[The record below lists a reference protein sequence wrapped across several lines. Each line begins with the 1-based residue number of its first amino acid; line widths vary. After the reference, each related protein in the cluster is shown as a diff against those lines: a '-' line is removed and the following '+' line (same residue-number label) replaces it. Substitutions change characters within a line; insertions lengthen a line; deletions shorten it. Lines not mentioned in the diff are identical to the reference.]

1 MGAARDVAGPAD
13 GLSALAVDSVLGESK
28 WWPPGFRFHPTDEE
42 LVLYY
47 LKRKVCGRR
56 IKLPMIG
63 DVDVYKW
70 EPWELPAKSLLKSG
84 DKQWY
89 FFSPR
94 DRKYPNGSR
103 ANRATNF
110 GYWKTT
116 GKDRTISQNAKATGN
131 KKTLVYYHGRAPKG
145 ERTDWVMHE
154 YTMDEQGLSCY
165 NNVQDYYALY
175 KVFKKSG
182 PGPKNGEQYGAPFME
197 EWADDVVDESF
208 RSLDNIELTVDHQ
221 STAVSVTE
229 PVLDA
234 NSACR
239 ISDGGNTLP
248 VDDLEDLLL
257 NLSDEQDMNRQYSES
272 TAYVAEI
279 DVETEFGKCNSS
291 LLLTESCSFE
301 DSLILSE
308 LSTLDDNFQAP
319 EQVSYAH
326 PVENCEMP
334 SLTYN
339 PELSLLQTDEE
350 FLEIK
355 DFIDPESIIFGEDS
369 LSNRESIDG
378 PDGLFGFD
386 LYFDAPMVFEDH
398 YSPLVVPAQ
407 NLYLD
412 DFGDDGILNQPSLT
426 ITELWNHDHG
436 VSVSNTNAN
445 QVFIGT
451 STSDVAHA
459 SSSSNPSQVFS
470 ALPTSG
476 VAYAATS
483 LNIEMAQ
490 GQSSHVGYHSG
501 SWLTSALSTVLDS
514 VPSGPALA
522 SENPFLSRALERV
535 SSFRGGQIGPRH
547 PNTATD
553 GQSSI
558 SGRRRSHNSSF
569 LLISLLV
576 GLSAIFWLFIVGA
589 SVKMFKGFFARFS
602 SS

>member
-13 GLSALAVDSVLGESK
+13 DLSSLAVDSVLGESK

-56 IKLPMIG
+56 IRLPMIG

-154 YTMDEQGLSCY
+154 YTLDE
-165 NNVQDYYALY
+165 QDYYALY

-182 PGPKNGEQYGAPFME
+182 PGPKNGEQYGAPFRE

-208 RSLDNIELTVDHQ
+208 RSLDNIELTVNHQ
-221 STAVSVTE
+221 SAAVSVTE
-229 PVLDA
+229 AVLDA
-234 NSACR
+234 NPACR

-257 NLSDEQDMNRQYSES
+257 NLSDEQDMIRQYSEPA
-272 TAYVAEI
+272 AYVAEEI
-279 DVETEFGKCNSS
+279 DVERELGKCNSN

-308 LSTLDDNFQAP
+308 LSTLEENFQAP

-326 PVENCEMP
+326 PVENYEMP

-339 PELSLLQTDEE
+339 PEQSLPQTDEE
-350 FLEIK
+350 FLEIN
-355 DFIDPESIIFGEDS
+355 DFIYPESIIFGEDS
-369 LSNRESIDG
+369 LSNREPIDG
-378 PDGLFGFD
+378 PDGLYGFD
-386 LYFDAPMVFEDH
+386 VYFDAPMVFEDH
-398 YSPLVVPAQ
+398 YGPLVVPAQ
-407 NLYLD
+407 NSYLD

-426 ITELWNHDHG
+426 STELWNHDHG

-451 STSDVAHA
+451 SISDVAHA
-459 SSSSNPSQVFS
+459 ASSSNPTQLFS
-470 ALPTSG
+470 ALPTSEE
-476 VAYAATS
+476 
-483 LNIEMAQ
+483 EMTQ
-490 GQSSHVGYHSG
+490 GQSSHVGYDSR
-501 SWLTSALSTVLDS
+501 SWLTSALSTFLDS
-514 VPSGPALA
+514 VPSSPALA
-522 SENPFLSRALERV
+522 CENPFLSRALERV
-535 SSFRGGQIGPRH
+535 SSFRGRQAGPHH

-553 GQSSI
+553 GQSST
-558 SGRRRSHNSSF
+558 SGRRRSHNRSF

-576 GLSAIFWLFIVGA
+576 GLSAIFWLFIVGV